1 SLKIISSF
9 SHITL
14 IRIPQHNPTLPI
26 HPQYPI
32 PQYSPAPTHSHSH
45 IFQKVLANAFL
56 LFIRSRSCVLISS
69 IFL

>member
-1 SLKIISSF
+1 AGIISNCAR
-9 SHITL
+9 ITL
-14 IRIPQHNPTLPI
+14 TRIPQHNPTLPLIPNI
-26 HPQYPI
+26 HSSNI
-32 PQYSPAPTHSHSH
+32 PPNPTTHHSH